1 MNKNKTTTKVYAN
14 NEPTMGIG
22 SWLYTN
28 STKNLR
34 VKIVHPGGHA
44 ELHERPVL
52 ASEIIRRN
60 PKCCVAHPNVFKQPW
75 AIVQPDTM
83 LMPGQ
88 KVYVVP
94 VSTIRK
100 LQKKSI
106 KRSGLLAHEDQDGQ
120 SFKGSGGE
128 EGGDSDTSC
137 CSVDD
142 NADGICIKSFNGENE
157 SERKSCFTCVF
168 SGSSRKAD
176 AVKVTSSSSK
186 GDRRDGKNVGSPS
199 KLMSPLD
206 YWQPSL
212 HSIVEER
219 SVGIAEEK
227 SVGIVEEKNIQQ

>member
-1 MNKNKTTTKVYAN
+1 
-14 NEPTMGIG
+14 MGIG

-94 VSTIRK
+94 ISTVRK
-100 LQKKSI
+100 LQKLSI
-106 KRSGLLAHEDQDGQ
+106 KKSVSSCQSVKED
-120 SFKGSGGE
+120 GE
-128 EGGDSDTSC
+128 EEEEEDVGSDRSC
-137 CSVDD
+137 CSVEDS
-142 NADGICIKSFNGENE
+142 DGSCVKTFNVGSDSKN
-157 SERKSCFTCVF
+157 KSCFTCVF
-168 SGSSRKAD
+168 LGTKRKGELIKESAPL
-176 AVKVTSSSSK
+176 SSS
-186 GDRRDGKNVGSPS
+186 DRRNGMNGGSPK
-199 KLMSPLD
+199 KLITALD

-219 SVGIAEEK
+219 SVGIVEEK
-227 SVGIVEEKNIQQ
+227 SVPDSRVMF